1 MTYEGKP
8 ARALTVVRL
17 SIERKGLL
25 KPEQALA
32 EQADVASRC
41 DGAVPRGCGFCPNVG
56 THLPKVKNALFGLAV
71 VAVCGAFVWGGMA
84 VKNASKPIPK
94 KPAPHSFVWSD
105 RVPLSD
111 AMLTAWL
118 GQRGAKFRAWAKLH
132 PVAARKLAEHNAPD
146 PR

>member
-1 MTYEGKP
+1 MRRSP
-8 ARALTVVRL
+8 
-17 SIERKGLL
+17 
-25 KPEQALA
+25 PALA
-32 EQADVASRC
+32 EQAEVASRY
-41 DGAVPRGCGFCPNVG
+41 DSARARGCAFALSVG

-94 KPAPHSFVWSD
+94 KTTPHSFVWSD

-111 AMLTAWL
+111 AMLTSWL
-118 GQRGAKFRAWAKLH
+118 SRRGAKYRAWAKQH
-132 PVAARKLAEHNAPD
+132 PVAARKLARHNAPD